1 MIIKSKRGDPDH
13 QISAAF
19 DDFLVMH
26 EEIRDEVVYDQLHT
40 DLVEH
45 LCRRSKERRR

>member
-19 DDFLVMH
+19 ADFLVMH
-26 EEIRDEVVYDQLHT
+26 EEIRDEVVYDHLHNG
-40 DLVEH
+40 LFEH
-45 LCRRSKERRR
+45 LCGRSKERRR